1 MNSEVLLK
9 VLKLHNPRIRAK
21 CTKSLLK
28 REMADVLLLEQCHGL
43 LVTVIKESPKS
54 SEAQQILS
62 TQSSLFYTFTTRRL
76 GGPLGPGF

>member
-1 MNSEVLLK
+1 MNSEELLQI
-9 VLKLHNPRIRAK
+9 LKFKPNVQK
-21 CTKSLLK
+21 TLLK

-54 SEAQQILS
+54 SEAQQILF
-62 TQSSLFYTFTTRRL
+62 TQSRRL